1 MDYRGSCQDICKKFT
16 NKKNATQLE
25 NKIFTKSNGNQNLY
39 YKMITEAVI
48 QLKQGNTCKIIAK
61 FLDSNEFDWN
71 HKDFDDIKKRLNEQ
85 DNFTIKPF
93 EVDEGVLECRK
104 CGSKKTFSY
113 TKQTRGGDEATTVFA
128 VCSECNNRWKH
139 N

>member
-1 MDYRGSCQDICKKFT
+1 
-16 NKKNATQLE
+16 
-25 NKIFTKSNGNQNLY
+25 
-39 YKMITEAVI
+39 MITEAVI
-48 QLKQGNTCKIIAK
+48 QLKQRITCKVIAK
-61 FLDSNEFDWN
+61 IIDSNEFDWN
-71 HKDFDDIKKRLNEQ
+71 HGNFDDIKNRLSEQ

-93 EVDEGVLECRK
+93 EVDEGVLECGK

-113 TKQTRGGDEATTVFA
+113 TKQTRGGDESTTVFA